1 MLDFGLLERSE
12 LTIMS
17 GLGAGIKENGRRE
30 GFEEGSFSILLRL
43 VRNGL
48 LSIEEASKSVAL
60 TVEEFREK
68 EIEFRDSLSY
78 SKTNDTSASSSNY
91 DHVLDS
97 MGLKYT
103 RNDLLDSKTNRVSTV
118 YGIEMTKD
126 FLDNLTEL
134 TSLSLI
140 LKEEGRR
147 EGFMEGTIKTLSQL
161 INEGKL
167 TIGDAAETAGM
178 TVDELLEKKEVFE
191 RLNS

>member
-1 MLDFGLLERSE
+1 MGLE
-12 LTIMS
+12 
-17 GLGAGIKENGRRE
+17 IKENGRRK
-30 GFEEGSFSILLRL
+30 GFEEGSFSILFRL

-48 LSIEEASKSVAL
+48 LSNEEASKQVGL
-60 TVEEFREK
+60 TVDEFRER
-68 EIEFRDSLSY
+68 ESEYRDSLSY
-78 SKTNDTSASSSNY
+78 AKANDTTTASSSNY
-91 DHVLDS
+91 DQVLDS
-97 MGLKYT
+97 MGLKET
-103 RNDLLDSKTNRVSTV
+103 RNNLLNSKTNRLSTV

-126 FLDNLTEL
+126 LLDNLTEL

-147 EGFMEGTIKTLSQL
+147 EGFTEGTIKILSQL

-167 TIGDAAETAGM
+167 TISDAAETAEM

>member
-1 MLDFGLLERSE
+1 MAVSAECSFTAKGEKTNGQDND
-12 LTIMS
+12 
-17 GLGAGIKENGRRE
+17 KEE

-103 RNDLLDSKTNRVSTV
+103 RNDLLDSKTNRLSTV

>member
-1 MLDFGLLERSE
+1 
-12 LTIMS
+12 MS

-30 GFEEGSFSILLRL
+30 GFEEGSFSILFRL

-48 LSIEEASKSVAL
+48 LSIEEASNQVGL
-60 TVEEFREK
+60 TVDEFREK
-68 EIEFRDSLSY
+68 EIEFKESLPY
-78 SKTNDTSASSSNY
+78 AKANDTSSASSSNY
-91 DHVLDS
+91 DQVLDS

-103 RNDLLDSKTNRVSTV
+103 RNNLLNSKTNRLSTV
-118 YGIEMTKD
+118 YGIDMTKD
-126 FLDNLTEL
+126 LLDNLTEL

-140 LKEEGRR
+140 LKEEGHR
-147 EGFMEGTIKTLSQL
+147 EGFTEGTIKTLSRL

-167 TIGDAAETAGM
+167 TISDAAETAEM

>member
-1 MLDFGLLERSE
+1 
-12 LTIMS
+12 
-17 GLGAGIKENGRRE
+17 
-30 GFEEGSFSILLRL
+30 
-43 VRNGL
+43 
-48 LSIEEASKSVAL
+48 
-60 TVEEFREK
+60 
-68 EIEFRDSLSY
+68 
-78 SKTNDTSASSSNY
+78 
-91 DHVLDS
+91 
-97 MGLKYT
+97 MGLKDT
-103 RNDLLDSKTNRVSTV
+103 RNNLLESKTNRLSTV

-147 EGFMEGTIKTLSQL
+147 EGFTEGTIKILSQL

-167 TIGDAAETAGM
+167 TISDAAETAEM